1 MADPQIKIKR
11 SAVAGKI
18 PTSDQLLLGEIAL
31 NTYDGRLFA
40 SRDVGIGTT
49 VFAINPW
56 IVGVGT
62 NTYNTYFTEG
72 SVGIGTN
79 NPAAGIKLDV
89 VGGEIKAGRVDTGSE
104 GGQVSFGRSTDN
116 ATAWYLDVYGST
128 STPDFRVIDVSN
140 AAVRAVFSG
149 SGNFGIKNATPTSA
163 LDVSGDAKVL
173 GVVTATSF
181 VGDGSGLTNVG
192 GGNTSN
198 IRSTTLTVSG
208 IATISGLKYPGSDGT
223 NGQVLTTDGAGNLTF
238 QDVNSSS
245 STTTTST
252 AQTSINTFSAGSYV
266 SAIYN
271 IQITSGSDVH
281 FTTLNLVHDGT
292 TVSLIEYGTIRTSG
306 NLATFDSDISAGNVR
321 ILATPSSSSS
331 TIFKFNRVLIS
342 SSGSNTTTATTSTV
356 ASTQI
361 DSFAAATYPSAKLEI
376 EVTRGTSV
384 QMSTLNLI
392 NNGIDVHLVEYAII
406 RTDNSLASFDAVI
419 SGSNVVINATATSAT
434 STTYKIKKTYIT

>member
-79 NPAAGIKLDV
+79 NPAAAAGIKLDV

-104 GGQVSFGRSTDN
+104 GGQVSFGRSIDN

-163 LDVSGDAKVL
+163 LDVSGDAKIS
-173 GVVTATSF
+173 GIVTATKF
-181 VGDGSGLTNVG
+181 YGDGSALTGITG
-192 GGNTSN
+192 GGS
-198 IRSTTLTVSG
+198 STLGVGTAGGTVGTAITFLSFKGAALSSVTAAAG
-208 IATISGLKYPGSDGT
+208 IATVTVSPPGLSVTARTGS
-223 NGQVLTTDGAGNLTF
+223 VP
-238 QDVNSSS
+238 
-245 STTTTST
+245 
-252 AQTSINTFSAGSYV
+252 ISYV
-266 SAIYN
+266 
-271 IQITSGSDVH
+271 
-281 FTTLNLVHDGT
+281 
-292 TVSLIEYGTIRTSG
+292 
-306 NLATFDSDISAGNVR
+306 
-321 ILATPSSSSS
+321 
-331 TIFKFNRVLIS
+331 
-342 SSGSNTTTATTSTV
+342 V
-356 ASTQI
+356 ASTGN
-361 DSFAAATYPSAKLEI
+361 FFTVAGRSANTNI
-376 EVTRGTSV
+376 
-384 QMSTLNLI
+384 TL
-392 NNGIDVHLVEYAII
+392 
-406 RTDNSLASFDAVI
+406 SS
-419 SGSNVVINATATSAT
+419 
-434 STTYKIKKTYIT
+434 

>member
-149 SGNFGIKNATPTSA
+149 SGNFGIKN
-163 LDVSGDAKVL
+163 
-173 GVVTATSF
+173 
-181 VGDGSGLTNVG
+181 
-192 GGNTSN
+192 
-198 IRSTTLTVSG
+198 
-208 IATISGLKYPGSDGT
+208 
-223 NGQVLTTDGAGNLTF
+223 
-238 QDVNSSS
+238 
-245 STTTTST
+245 
-252 AQTSINTFSAGSYV
+252 
-266 SAIYN
+266 
-271 IQITSGSDVH
+271 
-281 FTTLNLVHDGT
+281 
-292 TVSLIEYGTIRTSG
+292 
-306 NLATFDSDISAGNVR
+306 
-321 ILATPSSSSS
+321 
-331 TIFKFNRVLIS
+331 
-342 SSGSNTTTATTSTV
+342 
-356 ASTQI
+356 
-361 DSFAAATYPSAKLEI
+361 EI
-376 EVTRGTSV
+376 GRAHV
-384 QMSTLNLI
+384 
-392 NNGIDVHLVEYAII
+392 
-406 RTDNSLASFDAVI
+406 
-419 SGSNVVINATATSAT
+419 
-434 STTYKIKKTYIT
+434 